1 MAAQSL
7 AAARRYPW
15 PVVKLACFGS
25 KSWHAL
31 QACLSERAPQ
41 STRPRKKARPE
52 PARGSAKEVQ
62 EPERGRSLV
71 GGGRAPAQPSGWA
84 LATAMER
91 YLDAH
96 RHPVSVKTVRAV
108 RP

>member
-1 MAAQSL
+1 VAAQSL
-7 AAARRYPW
+7 AAARGYPW
-15 PVVKLACFGS
+15 PVVKLACFGT
-25 KSWHAL
+25 KSWHGL
-31 QACLSERAPQ
+31 QACLSELAPQ
-41 STRPRKKARPE
+41 GSRLRKKARPE
-52 PARGSAKEVQ
+52 PARRSKDEVQ

-84 LATAMER
+84 LAAAMER

-96 RHPVSVKTVRAV
+96 RNPVDVKTVRAV